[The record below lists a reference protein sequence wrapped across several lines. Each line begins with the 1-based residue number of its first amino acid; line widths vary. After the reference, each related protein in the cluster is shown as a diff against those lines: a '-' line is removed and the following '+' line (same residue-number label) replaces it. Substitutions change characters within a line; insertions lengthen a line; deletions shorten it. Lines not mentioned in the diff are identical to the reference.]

1 MKKIFTLIAVA
12 AMAMSAN
19 AQTEG
24 TITWSLAEN
33 QNGVANP
40 TDVATA
46 TDVVLGEGLVYA
58 ETQYWTWDGVPFTQ
72 FTSSSDDAKGDN
84 KYETITDLK
93 KNVDFKFTASKDFTI
108 SKVTFNMVKRGT
120 GDPQIFIDY
129 IDANGTV
136 NHVSDNA
143 AIDIARKN
151 DDGVGHTG
159 LSYDIASTVAAGKDF
174 TFRIWVGKLA
184 TNKQVGIANV
194 VINGTSSGASGI
206 NTVKAVE
213 AENGAAYNLAGQQVD
228 KSYKGV
234 VIQNGVKRIQ
244 K

>member
-1 MKKIFTLIAVA
+1 MTRASAATPISAMITL
-12 AMAMSAN
+12 
-19 AQTEG
+19 
-24 TITWSLAEN
+24 
-33 QNGVANP
+33 
-40 TDVATA
+40 TA

-58 ETQYWTWDGVPFTQ
+58 ATQYWTWDGVPFTQ

-143 AIDIARKN
+143 AIDIARNN

-159 LSYDIASTVAAGKDF
+159 ELTSTNVALSPITFTLSGRYSSVSDVQLLNAFSPTAVTV
-174 TFRIWVGKLA
+174 
-184 TNKQVGIANV
+184 
-194 VINGTSSGASGI
+194 SGI
-206 NTVKAVE
+206 TEVLQPTVSMLVFVSITA
-213 AENGAAYNLAGQQVD
+213 LQL
-228 KSYKGV
+228 SLLS
-234 VIQNGVKRIQ
+234 
-244 K
+244 